1 MTNRDKYFKGQH
13 DEENFVC
20 FFRHHGIVLVKEF
33 TYFAI
38 FLFLLSL
45 CLAEVSVI
53 KDVIRE
59 DRAMK
64 LLFVTCFLILTGY
77 MHRFFIKM
85 FNYFMNIGIITDV
98 RLIDYERT
106 IFFKDTFDSIDMAQ
120 IQNIER
126 QGDGL
131 MANLLGYG
139 DIKIFLNASSA
150 VKTFRYLP
158 NVEFHFRCLNRC
170 MEIRKQKVSPIA
182 YKIGGGP
189 AERGVDVRRPVPFEG
204 VDHTI
209 ST

>member
-64 LLFVTCFLILTGY
+64 LLFVTCFLILTALTASNDTVSYTYGQPQT
-77 MHRFFIKM
+77 IEGA
-85 FNYFMNIGIITDV
+85 IGIPNESPQVNRD
-98 RLIDYERT
+98 
-106 IFFKDTFDSIDMAQ
+106 
-120 IQNIER
+120 
-126 QGDGL
+126 
-131 MANLLGYG
+131 AN
-139 DIKIFLNASSA
+139 
-150 VKTFRYLP
+150 
-158 NVEFHFRCLNRC
+158 
-170 MEIRKQKVSPIA
+170 
-182 YKIGGGP
+182 
-189 AERGVDVRRPVPFEG
+189 
-204 VDHTI
+204 
-209 ST
+209 